1 MITSIQYN
9 ISINNIPHKTKIF
22 EFLFLQYT
30 YRLMLYSMSVP
41 NGSLNLS
48 GSVNVWTAWF
58 GGFGHRADLYLLDGI
73 LSHWTGK
80 ITVESAKISEQCESS
95 LNTDTHKQIHTDF
108 PPSPS
113 AKKKKKHLRHEPLRS
128 WVNRRF
134 ERYGFVVNWTD
145 SRGESRLLMFIYLF
159 CCAMSRNNETL
170 WPWPTMTSP
179 LVLSGPG
186 WNELLQSKLPLCQ
199 KISWDSSATSAWMKV
214 QAESGYGVRSWK
226 TWAAIKICLSLLYR
240 SHCHLYWRC
249 SDCINKASLSLSLS
263 FLV

>member
-1 MITSIQYN
+1 MNCVIWWVRTQGRSLSAGWDTQPLN
-9 ISINNIPHKTKIF
+9 RKDNCWVSKNLWTVWEQFK
-22 EFLFLQYT
+22 
-30 YRLMLYSMSVP
+30 YRH
-41 NGSLNLS
+41 
-48 GSVNVWTAWF
+48 T
-58 GGFGHRADLYLLDGI
+58 
-73 LSHWTGK
+73 
-80 ITVESAKISEQCESS
+80 Q
-95 LNTDTHKQIHTDF
+95 TDTHRL
-108 PPSPS
+108 SPLPFRQ
-113 AKKKKKHLRHEPLRS
+113 KKKKHLRHEPLRS